1 MAYYET
7 YVWAWLAYLL
17 AATGLY
23 FVVVKLTKYW
33 IKVDAKNY
41 TRLAA
46 AAILF
51 TPASHVMDGHRTL
64 APAFIVTLGEL
75 LVHGLKA
82 AMQGLVPLLFALFLG
97 AMALSVEAY
106 IRAVRARNADT

>member
-7 YVWAWLAYLL
+7 YIWAWLVYLF
-17 AATGLY
+17 AASALY
-23 FVVVKLTKYW
+23 FVTVKFSKYW

-46 AAILF
+46 AVILF
-51 TPASHVMDGHRTL
+51 TPASHVMDDHRAL

-75 LVHGLKA
+75 LVNGIKA
-82 AMQGLVPLLFALFLG
+82 SMQGLVPLLFAMFLG
-97 AMALSVEAY
+97 VLALSVEAY
-106 IRAVRARNADT
+106 VKTIRARSSNA